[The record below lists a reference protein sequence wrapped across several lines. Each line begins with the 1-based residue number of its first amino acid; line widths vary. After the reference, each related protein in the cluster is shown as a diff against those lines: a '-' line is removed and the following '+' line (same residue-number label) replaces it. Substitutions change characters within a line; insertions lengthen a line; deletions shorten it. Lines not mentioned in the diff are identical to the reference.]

1 MNTDISFVG
10 LNNQSLLDRFLNKPL
25 VDLNDNTII
34 FNSSNKIAF
43 ISSELMFNEQML
55 EYLRGMDL
63 IIIDNKATCYHF
75 NDFTIMVRA
84 LIKNETYN
92 LIDEHEFDIEGNSI
106 YRDYKY
112 ELKNIIVHPDDNSL
126 IIKYDET
133 NYRPCVVQM
142 KDSYVK
148 DYKYYNYLYKILKYN
163 ENCFNHKS
171 FIYSFK
177 PKFTKCHT
185 KICKNCYKSD
195 TKFVKRFCSKCVSKE
210 LIITPHMYT
219 QYFAYKFYKSNYK
232 IQPENEFYLYM
243 NFCTELIP
251 YLEKLI
257 TNLNIANLTI
267 DQFVICDQ
275 KYIKYS
281 YILHGSV
288 EKKYYLEFLT
298 NPH

>member
-1 MNTDISFVG
+1 MSI
-10 LNNQSLLDRFLNKPL
+10 NQEDK
-25 VDLNDNTII
+25 TIT

-63 IIIDNKATCYHF
+63 VIFSNDATSYYR
-75 NDFTIMVRA
+75 NDFTTMVRA
-84 LIKNETYN
+84 QIKNETYN
-92 LIDEHEFDIEGNSI
+92 LNYKYEFDSDGNSI
-106 YRDYKY
+106 YIDYKY

-142 KDSYVK
+142 KHNYEQ
-148 DYKYYNYLYKILKYN
+148 DYKYYKYLYKILKYN

-171 FIYSFK
+171 LIYSFK

-195 TKFVKRFCSKCVSKE
+195 TKYVERFCSKCVLKE

-219 QYFAYKFYKSNYK
+219 QYFAYKVYKSNYT
-232 IQPENEFYLYM
+232 IQPENEFYIYM
-243 NFCTELIP
+243 NLFDDIIP
-251 YLEKLI
+251 YIEKLI
-257 TNLNIANLTI
+257 TNLNVANLTI
-267 DQFVICDQ
+267 DQFEVCDQ
-275 KYIKYS
+275 KYIKYN
-281 YILHGSV
+281 YILHGRV
-288 EKKYYLEFLT
+288 DKKYYLEFLT